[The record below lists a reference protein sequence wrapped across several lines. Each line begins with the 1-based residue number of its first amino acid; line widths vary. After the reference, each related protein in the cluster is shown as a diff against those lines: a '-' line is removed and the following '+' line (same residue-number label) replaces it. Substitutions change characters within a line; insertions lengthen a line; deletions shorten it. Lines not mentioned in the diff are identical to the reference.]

1 MDRSVRIAIA
11 DDEPVMQMY
20 LEETLRALGH
30 DVVLVAGNGR
40 ELIDLWPEHPAD
52 LVITDIKMPELDGLA
67 AAREIYRR
75 RVVPVVFITGYN
87 RLEDVAREDI
97 DLVHV
102 YLVKPVGMEELRHAV
117 DAALCLFDE
126 FRIVLDEDGDP
137 ARALRNSGSS
147 SGRAGYSPIALEK
160 GMRSPGCAPS
170 RKPTIRP
177 WLPPRG
183 SSSPRVHRSR
193 NRGRE
198 ARRALL
204 L

>member
-137 ARALRNSGSS
+137 ARALREF
-147 SGRAGYSPIALEK
+147 RLVE
-160 GMRSPGCAPS
+160 R
-170 RKPTIRP
+170 
-177 WLPPRG
+177 
-183 SSSPRVHRSR
+183 
-193 NRGRE
+193 
-198 ARRALL
+198 ARRILADRVGEGDAFARLRALAEADNQTL
-204 L
+204 VAAARQFLAQSTSESE